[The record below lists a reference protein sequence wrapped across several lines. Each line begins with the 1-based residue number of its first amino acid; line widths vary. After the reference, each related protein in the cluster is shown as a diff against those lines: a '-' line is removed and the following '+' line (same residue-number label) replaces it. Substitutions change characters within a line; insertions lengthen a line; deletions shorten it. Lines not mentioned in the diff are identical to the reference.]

1 VREFPRFAAEGL
13 YCRPPYKH
21 WEASVSYEAY
31 HKRKIGD
38 HVLKPET
45 QMMGY
50 GYDPS
55 LSEGSLKPPIFLTST
70 FVFKTAQDGKD
81 FFDYTSGRREPGA
94 GQATGL
100 VYSRFNNPNL
110 EVLEDRLALWEQTEA
125 AAVFSSGM
133 SAISTAL
140 WTYARPGDVIL
151 MSQPL
156 YGGTETLI
164 EKTLPAFGVSAI
176 SFTLGCDRAAVT
188 DAAAR
193 ACARAAQTGGRVC
206 LLMTETPANPTN
218 SLVDLALMREVSEQ
232 IGARQSGGR
241 PPVLVDNTYLGPVFQ
256 RPLAHGADLVMYS
269 LTKYV
274 GGHSD
279 LVAGGVVGT
288 RAVVGPIKRLRG
300 ALGTQLDP
308 NTAWMIMRSMETL
321 SLRMHKSAQN
331 AALVADFLRTHPKIA
346 AVNYLGF
353 LAADDPRQAVFKR
366 QCESAGSTFGFTV
379 KGGEVEAFR
388 LLDGLQVIKLAVSLG
403 GTETLIS
410 HPASTTHSGL
420 PKETRDRIGINDAL
434 IRISVGIED
443 AGDLIADL
451 TKALHAV

>member
-1 VREFPRFAAEGL
+1 
-13 YCRPPYKH
+13 
-21 WEASVSYEAY
+21 VSYDTY
-31 HKRKIGD
+31 HKRKVGK

-50 GYDPS
+50 GFDPS

-81 FFDYTSGRREPGA
+81 FFDYTSGRRELLA
-94 GQATGL
+94 GQSSGL

-110 EVLEDRLALWEQTEA
+110 EVLEDRLALWEEGEA

-133 SAISTAL
+133 SAISTVI
-140 WTYARPGDVIL
+140 WTHVRPGDVIL

-164 EKTLPAFGVSAI
+164 EKTLPGFGVSAVG
-176 SFTLGCDRAAVT
+176 FNLGHDRNAVLE
-188 DAAAR
+188 AAAQ
-193 ACARAAQTGGRVC
+193 ATKKAAETKGRVC
-206 LLMTETPANPTN
+206 LIIVETPANPTN
-218 SLVDLALMREVSEQ
+218 SLVDLKLMREVSEM
-232 IGARQSGGR
+232 IGSRQSGGR
-241 PPVLVDNTYLGPVFQ
+241 PPVAVDNTFLGPVFQ
-256 RPLAHGADLVMYS
+256 RPLPHGVDLVMYS

-279 LVAGGVVGT
+279 LVAGGVVGS
-288 RAVVGPIKRLRG
+288 REAVGPVKKLRG

-331 AALVADFLRTHPKIA
+331 AALVANFLRTHPKIA

-353 LAADDPRQAVFKR
+353 LAADDPRSAVFKQ
-366 QCESAGSTFGFTV
+366 QCESAGSTFGFAV
-379 KGGEVEAFR
+379 KGGEAEAFR
-388 LLDGLQVIKLAVSLG
+388 LLDALQVIKLAVSLG
-403 GTETLIS
+403 GTETLMS
-410 HPASTTHSGL
+410 HPASTTHSGVA
-420 PKETRDRIGINDAL
+420 KQTRDRLGITDSL

-443 AGDLIADL
+443 ADDLIADL
-451 TKALHAV
+451 SAALEMV

>member
-1 VREFPRFAAEGL
+1 
-13 YCRPPYKH
+13 
-21 WEASVSYEAY
+21 VSYDAY
-31 HKRKIGD
+31 HKRKIGQ

-50 GYDPS
+50 GYDPA

-81 FFDYTSGRREPGA
+81 FFDYTSGRRELGE
-94 GQATGL
+94 GQSSGL

-110 EVLEDRLALWEQTEA
+110 EVLEDRLALWEEGEA

-140 WTYARPGDVIL
+140 WTYVRPGDVIL

-164 EKTLPAFGVSAI
+164 EKTFPPFGVSAV
-176 SFTLGCDRAAVT
+176 SFTQGCDRDAVAEAANR
-188 DAAAR
+188 ALAR
-193 ACARAAQTGGRVC
+193 AKGTGGRVC
-206 LLMTETPANPTN
+206 LVMIETPANPTN
-218 SLVDLALMREVSEQ
+218 GLVDLALMRDISEQ
-232 IGARQSGGR
+232 IGKGQRGGR
-241 PPVLVDNTYLGPVFQ
+241 PPVLVDNTFLGPVFQ

-279 LVAGGVVGT
+279 LVAGGVVG
-288 RAVVGPIKRLRG
+288 RREVVGPIKKLRG

-308 NTAWMIMRSMETL
+308 HSAWMIMRSMETL

-331 AALVADFLRTHPKIA
+331 AALVADFLRKHPKIA
-346 AVNYLGF
+346 NVNYLGF
-353 LAADDPRQAVFKR
+353 LAHDDPRRAVFER
-366 QCESAGSTFGFTV
+366 QCTSAGSTFGFAV
-379 KGGEVEAFR
+379 KGGEAEAFR
-388 LLDGLQVIKLAVSLG
+388 LLDALQVIKLAVSLG
-403 GTETLIS
+403 GTESLIS

-420 PKETRDRIGINDAL
+420 PKETRDRIGITDAL
-434 IRISVGIED
+434 VRLSVGIED

-451 TKALHAV
+451 GAALDAI

>member
-1 VREFPRFAAEGL
+1 
-13 YCRPPYKH
+13 
-21 WEASVSYEAY
+21 VSYDTY
-31 HKRKIGD
+31 HKRKVGK

-50 GYDPS
+50 GFDPS

-81 FFDYTSGRREPGA
+81 FFDYTSGRRELLA
-94 GQATGL
+94 GQSSGL
-100 VYSRFNNPNL
+100 IYSRFNNPNL
-110 EVLEDRLALWEQTEA
+110 EVLEDRLALWEEGEA

-133 SAISTAL
+133 SAISTVI
-140 WTYARPGDVIL
+140 WTHVRPGDVIL

-164 EKTLPAFGVSAI
+164 EKTLPGFGVSAVG
-176 SFTLGCDRAAVT
+176 FNLGHDRSAVLE
-188 DAAAR
+188 AAAQ
-193 ACARAAQTGGRVC
+193 ATKKAAETKGRVC
-206 LLMTETPANPTN
+206 LIIVETPANPTN
-218 SLVDLALMREVSEQ
+218 SLVDLKLMREVSEM
-232 IGARQSGGR
+232 IGSRQSGGR
-241 PPVLVDNTYLGPVFQ
+241 PPVAVDNTFLGPVFQ
-256 RPLAHGADLVMYS
+256 RPLPHGVDLVMYS

-279 LVAGGVVGT
+279 LVAGGVIGS
-288 RAVVGPIKRLRG
+288 REAVGPVKRLRG

-331 AALVADFLRTHPKIA
+331 AALVANFLRTHPKIA

-353 LAADDPRQAVFKR
+353 LAADDPRSAVFKQ
-366 QCESAGSTFGFTV
+366 QCESAGSTFGFAV
-379 KGGEVEAFR
+379 KGGEAEAFR
-388 LLDGLQVIKLAVSLG
+388 LLDALQVIKLAVSLG
-403 GTETLIS
+403 GTETLMS
-410 HPASTTHSGL
+410 HPASTTHSGVA
-420 PKETRDRIGINDAL
+420 KQTRDRLGITDSL

-443 AGDLIADL
+443 ADDLIADL
-451 TKALHAV
+451 SAALEKV

>member
-1 VREFPRFAAEGL
+1 M
-13 YCRPPYKH
+13 
-21 WEASVSYEAY
+21 SYDTY
-31 HKRKIGD
+31 HKRKVGK

-50 GYDPS
+50 GFDPS

-81 FFDYTSGRREPGA
+81 FFDYTSGRRELLA
-94 GQATGL
+94 GQSSGL

-110 EVLEDRLALWEQTEA
+110 EVLEDRLALWEEGEA

-133 SAISTAL
+133 SAISTVI
-140 WTYARPGDVIL
+140 WTHVRPGDVIL

-164 EKTLPAFGVSAI
+164 EKTLPGFGVSAVG
-176 SFTLGCDRAAVT
+176 FNLGHDRNAVLE
-188 DAAAR
+188 AAAQ
-193 ACARAAQTGGRVC
+193 ATKKAAETKGRVC
-206 LLMTETPANPTN
+206 LIIVETPANPTN
-218 SLVDLALMREVSEQ
+218 SLVDLKLMREGSEM
-232 IGARQSGGR
+232 IGSRKSGGR
-241 PPVLVDNTYLGPVFQ
+241 PPLAVDNTFLGPVFQ
-256 RPLAHGADLVMYS
+256 RPLPHGVDLVMYS

-279 LVAGGVVGT
+279 LVAGGVVGS
-288 RAVVGPIKRLRG
+288 REAVGPVKKLRG

-331 AALVADFLRTHPKIA
+331 AALVANFLRTHPKIA

-353 LAADDPRQAVFKR
+353 LAADDPRSAVFKQ
-366 QCESAGSTFGFTV
+366 QCESAGSTFGFAV
-379 KGGEVEAFR
+379 KGGEAEAFR
-388 LLDGLQVIKLAVSLG
+388 MLDALQFIKLAVSLG
-403 GTETLIS
+403 GTETLMS
-410 HPASTTHSGL
+410 HPASTTHSGVA
-420 PKETRDRIGINDAL
+420 KQTRDRLGITDSL

-443 AGDLIADL
+443 ADDLIADL
-451 TKALHAV
+451 SAALERV

>member
-1 VREFPRFAAEGL
+1 M
-13 YCRPPYKH
+13 
-21 WEASVSYEAY
+21 SYDTY
-31 HKRKIGD
+31 HKRKIGQ

-50 GYDPS
+50 GYDPT
-55 LSEGSLKPPIFLTST
+55 LSEGALKPPIFLTST

-81 FFDYTSGRREPGA
+81 FFDYTSGRREPRA
-94 GQATGL
+94 GQSSGL

-110 EVLEDRLALWEQTEA
+110 EVLEDRLALWEESET

-133 SAISTAL
+133 AAISTAL
-140 WTYARPGDVIL
+140 WTYVRPGDVIL

-164 EKTLPAFGVSAI
+164 EKTFPLFGVGAV
-176 SFTLGCDRAAVT
+176 SFTEGHDREAVT
-188 DAAAR
+188 EAAAQ
-193 ACARAAQTGGRVC
+193 ASAKAKETGGRVC
-206 LLMTETPANPTN
+206 MIMTETPANPTN
-218 SLVDLALMREVSEQ
+218 SIVDLSMMRELSEQ
-232 IGARQSGGR
+232 IGKRQSGGR
-241 PPVLVDNTYLGPVFQ
+241 PPVLVDNTYLGPLFQ
-256 RPLAHGADLVMYS
+256 RPLKFGADLVLYS

-288 RAVVGPIKRLRG
+288 REVVGPIKKLRG

-331 AALVADFLRTHPKIA
+331 AALVAQFLRTHSKIA

-353 LAADDPRQAVFKR
+353 LAEADPRRAVFER
-366 QCESAGSTFGFTV
+366 QCHSPGSTFGFTV
-379 KGGEVEAFR
+379 KGGEAEAFR
-388 LLDGLQVIKLAVSLG
+388 LLDALQVIKLAVSLG

-420 PKETRDRIGINDAL
+420 PKETRDRIGITDAL

-451 TKALHAV
+451 GAALDVV

>member
-1 VREFPRFAAEGL
+1 
-13 YCRPPYKH
+13 
-21 WEASVSYEAY
+21 VSYDAY

-81 FFDYTSGRREPGA
+81 FFDYTSGRRELRA
-94 GQATGL
+94 GQSSGL
-100 VYSRFNNPNL
+100 IYSRFNNPNL
-110 EVLEDRLALWEQTEA
+110 EVLEDRLALWEQSET

-140 WTYARPGDVIL
+140 WAYVRPGDVIL

-164 EKTLPAFGVSAI
+164 EKTLPAFGVSAV
-176 SFTLGCDRAAVT
+176 SFTQGHDRVAVA

-193 ACARAAQTGGRVC
+193 ATARAAETGGRVC
-206 LLMTETPANPTN
+206 LVMTETPANPTN
-218 SLVDLALMREVSEQ
+218 SLVDLALMREISEQ
-232 IGARQSGGR
+232 IGARQAGGR
-241 PPVLVDNTYLGPVFQ
+241 PPVLVDNTFLGPVFQ

-288 RAVVGPIKRLRG
+288 RDVVGPIKRLRG

-308 NTAWMIMRSMETL
+308 NTAWMLMRSMETL

-331 AALVADFLRTHPKIA
+331 AALVANYLRTHPKIA
-346 AVNYLGF
+346 DVNYLGF
-353 LAADDPRQAVFKR
+353 LAANDPRRAVFNR
-366 QCESAGSTFGFTV
+366 QCGSAGSTFGFTV
-379 KGGEVEAFR
+379 HGGEAEAFR

-443 AGDLIADL
+443 PDDLVADL
-451 TKALHAV
+451 ERALHAV

>member
-1 VREFPRFAAEGL
+1 
-13 YCRPPYKH
+13 
-21 WEASVSYEAY
+21 VSYDSY
-31 HKRKIGD
+31 HKRKIGQ

-45 QMMGY
+45 QMMGF
-50 GYDPS
+50 GYDPT

-81 FFDYTSGRREPGA
+81 FFDYTSGRREPAA
-94 GQATGL
+94 GQASGL

-110 EVLEDRLALWEQTEA
+110 EVLEDRLALWEEGET

-133 SAISTAL
+133 SAISTVI
-140 WTYARPGDVIL
+140 WTHVRPGDVIL

-164 EKTLPAFGVSAI
+164 EKTLPAFGVNAVG
-176 SFTLGCDRAAVT
+176 FNLGHDRAAVME
-188 DAAAR
+188 AAEQAMKK
-193 ACARAAQTGGRVC
+193 AGEKGGRVC
-206 LLMTETPANPTN
+206 LVMVETPANPTN
-218 SLVDLALMREVSEQ
+218 SLVDLALMQEISAM
-232 IGARQSGGR
+232 IGKRQAGGR
-241 PPVLVDNTYLGPVFQ
+241 PPVAVDNTFLGPVFQ
-256 RPLAHGADLVMYS
+256 RPLGYGADLVMYS

-279 LVAGGVVGT
+279 LVAGGVVGS
-288 RAVVGPIKRLRG
+288 REAVGPVKKLRG

-321 SLRMHKSAQN
+321 SLRMHKSAEN
-331 AALVADFLRTHPKIA
+331 AALVADFLRHHPKIA
-346 AVNYLGF
+346 GVNYLGF
-353 LAADDPRQAVFKR
+353 LAADDPRLAVFKR
-366 QCESAGSTFGFTV
+366 QCRSPGSTFGFTV
-379 KGGEVEAFR
+379 KGGEAEAFR
-388 LLDGLQVIKLAVSLG
+388 LLDALQVIKLAVSLG

-410 HPASTTHSGL
+410 HPASTTHSGVI
-420 PKETRDRIGINDAL
+420 KSTRDRLGISDGL

-451 TKALHAV
+451 GAALDAV